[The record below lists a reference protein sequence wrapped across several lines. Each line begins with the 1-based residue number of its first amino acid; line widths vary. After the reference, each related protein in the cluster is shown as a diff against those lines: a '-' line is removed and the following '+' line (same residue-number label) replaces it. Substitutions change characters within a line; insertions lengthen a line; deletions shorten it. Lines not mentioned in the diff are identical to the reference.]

1 MSSELTRHRSHWG
14 WGFEDEQ
21 ASFEEVQAATA
32 MVGQHLGFAGLSAAR
47 PVPLRD
53 VVLAPARI
61 PVPPPLAAF
70 CTSDLRAR
78 VSHTYG
84 KAYRDLVRGFYGQF
98 DNPPDVVAFPR
109 SEREIEQVLSWCSDK
124 CLAAVPYGG
133 GTSVVG
139 GVEARLPAG
148 YGGAVS
154 MDLSALNRVT
164 EVDPVSRA
172 ALIQAGAAGPQIER
186 QLGEHDLTLRFF
198 PQSFEFSTM
207 GGWVATRAAGHFATG
222 PTHIDDLVESVRAIT
237 PTGSW
242 ESLRLPGSGAGV
254 SPDRMLLGSE
264 GSLGVITEA
273 WVRVIPKPTYRAG
286 KSVLFPDFLAGAQA
300 LRSITQAGLRP
311 ANCRFIDAA
320 EARLNGAGDGR
331 AALLVLGF
339 ESADAP
345 VDGALARALEHCRLA
360 GGRWDSDSAIDT
372 ASDAAGSWRE
382 SFIRAPHLRDTLVS
396 VGVLAETFETAI
408 TWDRLADF
416 HSRVM
421 RAGQEAITRVC
432 GPGGQITARI
442 THAYPDGAGVYF
454 TVVAPAQRG
463 AEIEQWDQIKVA
475 VSDELIAAGGTITH
489 HHAVGRDHR
498 PWYDQQRPDIF
509 AAALSGAKAAV
520 DPASVMNPGVLI
532 DAPGRSTEEG
542 RKVQA

>member
-1 MSSELTRHRSHWG
+1 MAREPTRHRSHWG

-21 ASFEEVQAATA
+21 ASLEEIQSATA
-32 MVGQHLGFAGLSAAR
+32 MVGQHLGFSGLSAQR
-47 PVPLRD
+47 PMPLREIA
-53 VVLAPARI
+53 LAPARI
-61 PVPPPLAAF
+61 PVSPELVAF
-70 CTSDLRAR
+70 CTSDRRAR

-84 KAYRDLVRGFYGQF
+84 KSYRDLVRGFYGKF

-109 SEREIEQVLSWCSDK
+109 TEREIEEVLNWCSDQS
-124 CLAAVPYGG
+124 LAAIPYGG

-154 MDLSALNRVT
+154 IDMSALNRVT
-164 EVDPVSRA
+164 EVDAVSRA
-172 ALIQAGAAGPQIER
+172 ARIQAGASGPQIEQ
-186 QLGEHDLTLRFF
+186 QLSEHGLTLRFF
-198 PQSFEFSTM
+198 PQSFELSTM
-207 GGWVATRAAGHFATG
+207 GGWLATRAAGHFATG
-222 PTHIDDLVESVRAIT
+222 PTHIDDLVESVRAVT

-242 ESLRLPGSGAGV
+242 ESRRLPASGAGV

-264 GSLGVITEA
+264 GSLGIITEA
-273 WVRVIPKPTYRAG
+273 WVRVIPKPTFRAD
-286 KSVLFPDFLAGAQA
+286 KSVSFPDFLTGAQA
-300 LRSITQAGLRP
+300 LRSIAQAGLQP

-331 AALLVLGF
+331 TALLVLGF

-345 VDGALARALEHCRLA
+345 VDQMLTRALEHCRVA
-360 GGRWDSDSAIDT
+360 GGRWDDSGSGT
-372 ASDAAGSWRE
+372 VGDAAGSWRE
-382 SFIRAPHLRDTLVS
+382 SFIRAPYLRDTLVA
-396 VGVLAETFETAI
+396 VGVLAETFESAI
-408 TWDRLADF
+408 TWHRLPDF
-416 HSRVM
+416 YSRVLQ
-421 RAGQEAITRVC
+421 AGQEAITRVC

-454 TVVAPAQRG
+454 TVVAPARRG
-463 AEIEQWDQIKVA
+463 AEIEQWDQIKLA

-498 PWYDQQRPDIF
+498 PWYDQQRPDVF
-509 AAALSGAKAAV
+509 AAALSGAKATV

-532 DAPGRSTEEG
+532 DPPASNINVGSEVRT
-542 RKVQA
+542 